1 MTRRLLAAALV
12 IAAVFATGVAVYLQS
27 ATELRRVQQ
36 TSLEA
41 LMLVR
46 RAALEE
52 YLISLREEVRFW
64 ARNRIM
70 RNALNEFSTAWDAL
84 EGDRTAQLR
93 RLYVTDNPFPA
104 GERDNLETAGDDSEY
119 SRVHERYHFW
129 LRSFLLH
136 RGVYDTFLFNPEGDL
151 VYTSFK
157 EPDYATNLLTGKW
170 RNTDLGNAFRAARD
184 NQFPSY
190 VAFFDFAPYAPS
202 NDAPASFIAA
212 PVLDDVGDFLGV
224 LAFQLPADRIDAIM
238 QVKAGM
244 GETGETYIV
253 GPDLLMRS
261 DSRFSEQSTTLKT
274 TVDTDTAHLALEGK
288 RGYQVAV
295 DYRGIPVLSAYGPLE
310 FENTRWAIL
319 AEIDDEE
326 AERPI
331 ERIRSQAILW
341 GGGTGLFAAIAI
353 VLLLRWIELY

>member
-1 MTRRLLAAALV
+1 MFRRLLGATL
-12 IAAVFATGVAVYLQS
+12 AVLAVLATGAAIYLQS
-27 ATELRRVQQ
+27 ATELRHVQQ

-52 YLISLREEVRFW
+52 YLISMREEVRFW

-70 RNALNEFSTAWDAL
+70 RTALVEFSGAWDAL
-84 EGDRTAQLR
+84 EGDRTAALQ
-93 RLYVTDNPFPA
+93 RLYIKDNPYPT
-104 GERDNLETAGDDSEY
+104 GEKDNLETAGDESQY
-119 SRVHERYHFW
+119 SIVHQRYHYW

-136 RGVYDTFLFNPEGDL
+136 RGVYDVFLFDTEGNL

-157 EPDYATNLLTGKW
+157 ELDYATNLLTGKW
-170 RNTDLGNAFRAARD
+170 KDTDLGNAFRAARD

-190 VAFFDFAPYAPS
+190 VAFFDFAPYGPS
-202 NDAPASFIAA
+202 YNAPASFIAS
-212 PVLDDVGDFLGV
+212 PVLDDAGEFLGV
-224 LAFQLPADRIDAIM
+224 LAFQLPSDRINEIM
-238 QVKAGM
+238 QVTAGM
-244 GETGETYIV
+244 GESGETYIV

-261 DSRFSEQSTTLKT
+261 DSRFSERSTALKT
-274 TVDTDTAHLALEGK
+274 TVDTITSNLALKGK
-288 RGYQVAV
+288 RGYQITD

-310 FENTRWAIL
+310 FEETLWAVL

-331 ERIRSQAILW
+331 ERIRNQALIW
-341 GGGTGLFAAIAI
+341 GGGAGLLAAIAI
-353 VLLLRWIELY
+353 ALIVRSD

>member
-1 MTRRLLAAALV
+1 MARRLLAATLV
-12 IAAVFATGVAVYLQS
+12 ILAAFATGVAVYLQG

-52 YLISLREEVRFW
+52 YLVSMREEVRFW

-70 RNALNEFSTAWDAL
+70 RTALVEFSAAWDDL
-84 EGDRTAQLR
+84 EGDRTATLH
-93 RLYVTDNPFPA
+93 RLYIHDNPFPTA
-104 GERDNLETAGDDSEY
+104 ERDNLETAGDDSEY

-136 RGVYDTFLFNPEGDL
+136 RGVYDTFLINAEGDL

-157 EPDYATNLLTGKW
+157 ELDYATNLLTGKW
-170 RNTDLGNAFRAARD
+170 QNTDLGNAFRAARD

-202 NDAPASFIAA
+202 YDAPASFIAS
-212 PVLDDVGDFLGV
+212 PVLDDAGDFLGV
-224 LAFQLPADRIDAIM
+224 LAFQLPSDRINAIM
-238 QVKAGM
+238 QVTAGM

-274 TVDTDTAHLALEGK
+274 TVDTLTARLALEGK
-288 RGYQVAV
+288 RGYQITD

-310 FENTRWAIL
+310 FEKTLWAVL
-319 AEIDDEE
+319 AEIDDAE
-326 AERPI
+326 AEQPI
-331 ERIRSQAILW
+331 GRIRNRAVVW
-341 GGGTGLFAAIAI
+341 GTGAGLLAALAIALI
-353 VLLLRWIELY
+353 IRSD